1 LTIAVFV
8 GLGVAFLLMLAMAV
22 LAVHGFAKS
31 RREMGWRTRAY
42 NIFTGKW
49 SDENNEGP
57 E

>member
-1 LTIAVFV
+1 MTIAVFV